1 MANVFGDKW
10 SFTSF
15 GESHGAAIGGIL
27 DGTTNF
33 TSSRI
38 KLLINYGYEDTVK
51 ILEQNGYFPVSNFWF
66 E

>member
-1 MANVFGDKW
+1 MTEFKN
-10 SFTSF
+10 
-15 GESHGAAIGGIL
+15 
-27 DGTTNF
+27 DG
-33 TSSRI
+33 RI